1 MPVKIITKQF
11 LEDLS
16 EFESAC
22 VSQYMREQKQA
33 LDAADPD
40 KQDEDAEQIGMEGG
54 HAE

>member
-1 MPVKIITKQF
+1 M
-11 LEDLS
+11 S

-33 LDAADPD
+33 LDATDPD
-40 KQDEDAEQIGMEGG
+40 KQDEGAEQIGMEGG

>member
-1 MPVKIITKQF
+1 M
-11 LEDLS
+11 S

-40 KQDEDAEQIGMEGG
+40 KQDEGAEQIGMEG
-54 HAE
+54 AESASE